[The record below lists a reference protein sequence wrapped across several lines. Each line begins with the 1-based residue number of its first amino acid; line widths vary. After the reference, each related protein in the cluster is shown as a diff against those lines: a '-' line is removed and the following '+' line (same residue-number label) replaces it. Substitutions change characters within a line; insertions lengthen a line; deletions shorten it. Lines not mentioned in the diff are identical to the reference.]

1 MTTQLPQHL
10 AELGDVL
17 ERAAAADL
25 AAPGARRGRRRYSR
39 RALVALAAV
48 VVAAPAAALAASAL
62 LTTPAQVAAGLP
74 AANRW
79 LEGTDPTCTV
89 VTANVEYHCVLAS
102 PPQTA
107 LASQGTSGSAPVAGA
122 SSHTAI
128 PFQAVSTSRHGIIR
142 IKLRDGTSC
151 TARAPAKLT
160 LVHAKLTC
168 IRHGARVTLA
178 PAQAWSIAH
187 MPAAAGATSPT
198 GATATGDGG
207 ASSPVNDWTG
217 TVEPTVDATK
227 HVNGGCRAQ
236 NAAGTDWECYLGEAA
251 VAQNIISQGFLGQY
265 APVPGVG

>member
-1 MTTQLPQHL
+1 MTTQLPHHL

-17 ERAAAADL
+17 ERATAADL
-25 AAPGARRGRRRYSR
+25 AAARTRRRPRRYSR
-39 RALVALAAV
+39 RMLVALAAV
-48 VVAAPAAALAASAL
+48 VVGVPAAALAASAL

-102 PPQTA
+102 QPRVV
-107 LASQGTSGSAPVAGA
+107 LANPTSGSAPAGA
-122 SSHTAI
+122 SSYATV
-128 PFQAVSTSRHGIIR
+128 PFREVAGRDRGPASVKGVHDIVR

-151 TARAPAKLT
+151 IAHAHAKLT
-160 LVHAKLTC
+160 LVRAKLTC
-168 IRHGARVTLA
+168 TRHGARVTLQ
-178 PAQAWSIAH
+178 PAQAWSVSGMTAI
-187 MPAAAGATSPT
+187 GATSAT
-198 GATATGDGG
+198 GATG
-207 ASSPVNDWTG
+207 ASTNDDWTA

-236 NAAGTDWECYLGEAA
+236 NAAGTEWECYIGEAA